1 MSDHA
6 AFRRVEDAVRAGQ
19 YHDFRKGNRLH
30 IVSDPDPNGLWV
42 IVADDNGNQGCV
54 SRYELPGY

>member
-1 MSDHA
+1 MMSNQKPSTEA
-6 AFRRVEDAVRAGQ
+6 SQ
-19 YHDFRKGNRLH
+19 LQH

>member
-30 IVSDPDPNGLWV
+30 EAGS
-42 IVADDNGNQGCV
+42 
-54 SRYELPGY
+54 LPWTLAA